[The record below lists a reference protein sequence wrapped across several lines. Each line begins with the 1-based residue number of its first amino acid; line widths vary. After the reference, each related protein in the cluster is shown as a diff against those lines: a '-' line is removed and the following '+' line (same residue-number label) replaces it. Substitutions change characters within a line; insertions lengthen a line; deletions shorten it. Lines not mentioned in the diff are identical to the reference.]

1 MSEDNIKQHFRPDE
15 ATLIDQANDW
25 VATAEGQYRPVLT
38 PFLNPRERFIVQTI
52 VNRNNNVKITMY
64 GGWQGAEMQR
74 VLIYPP
80 YYEPSIED
88 FALQALEINYPVKFS
103 ELHHR
108 QIMGTLIGEGM
119 ERNAFGDILTD
130 GAHWQVIVTKP
141 MAEYL
146 RKNVE
151 HVGRIKVK
159 WIPIA
164 TEAVVHL
171 KKNGYR

>member
-1 MSEDNIKQHFRPDE
+1 MSIYHHFSLDE
-15 ATLIDQANDW
+15 REWVDRVLDW
-25 VATAEGQYRPVLT
+25 KNQVKTAYIMKRT
-38 PFLNPRERFIVQTI
+38 PFLNPRESFIIQTI

-119 ERNAFGDILTD
+119 ERIG
-130 GAHWQVIVTKP
+130 K
-141 MAEYL
+141 
-146 RKNVE
+146 
-151 HVGRIKVK
+151 
-159 WIPIA
+159 
-164 TEAVVHL
+164 
-171 KKNGYR
+171 